1 MRAHL
6 EHNIKAAS
14 FFMLIIISGTA
25 ARSAAWQTNLDLTSV
40 GVLRDEEV
48 KA

>member
-6 EHNIKAAS
+6 RHHVKAAS

-25 ARSAAWQTNLDLTSV
+25 ARSVAWQTNLDSTSV
-40 GVLRDEEV
+40 GVLHDEEV